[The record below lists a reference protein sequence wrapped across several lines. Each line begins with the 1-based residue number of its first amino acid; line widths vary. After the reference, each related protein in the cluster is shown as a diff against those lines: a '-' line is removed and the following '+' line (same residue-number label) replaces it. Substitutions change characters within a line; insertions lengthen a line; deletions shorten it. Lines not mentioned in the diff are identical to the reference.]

1 MPNGRARSQRSRAAN
16 ARRNR
21 ARGRASARR
30 TAAAEPPRIIAIL
43 DELEQGEPDIHRK
56 LLFFKGLR
64 RFVSEGA
71 AGDLLEVR
79 QLAHALGSAVEPSK

>member
-43 DELEQGEPDIHRK
+43 DELEQGEPDI
-56 LLFFKGLR
+56 LLPFTL
-64 RFVSEGA
+64 
-71 AGDLLEVR
+71 DLPALSR
-79 QLAHALGSAVEPSK
+79 NADPSFSSTKSLKCLA